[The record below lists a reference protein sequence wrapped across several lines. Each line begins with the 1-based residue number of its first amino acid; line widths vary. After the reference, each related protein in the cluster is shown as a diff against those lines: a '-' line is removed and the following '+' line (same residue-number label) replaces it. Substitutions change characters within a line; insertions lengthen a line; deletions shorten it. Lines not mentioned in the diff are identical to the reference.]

1 MLNTCVLDVE
11 TRFYDLQ
18 LKFLATPHELRQIH
32 RGNSHPTHHT
42 NATPHANDVG
52 VTADAAMHATNVR
65 STVDPTLPATDAR
78 SVLGATARPPPTLER
93 GGGGER
99 GGEEALER
107 WSGGLTGWEAE
118 RLRGEE
124 EA

>member
-1 MLNTCVLDVE
+1 
-11 TRFYDLQ
+11 
-18 LKFLATPHELRQIH
+18 
-32 RGNSHPTHHT
+32 
-42 NATPHANDVG
+42 
-52 VTADAAMHATNVR
+52 MHATNVR

-107 WSGGLTGWEAE
+107 WSGGLTG
-118 RLRGEE
+118 
-124 EA
+124 